1 MARCGQRPTRV
12 WHLATAGYTAAPPLS
27 FSHQNLSS
35 QSTLPQRITQ
45 AWRWVRVPFWL
56 GFGLLVG
63 FGVPYGIYLDAMVR
77 ERFATIEFTEPTRVY
92 ARPLRLA
99 QGVPLDAEMLEAELA
114 AARYRASDDAL
125 LRPGTWRREGGRFEI
140 ATRSFVSAHGAV
152 PAQRLAVRMADG
164 RVTAVVDA
172 ATGTPLDEAL
182 VDPAR
187 IATLHGP
194 RQEERRFVPLAQM
207 PPLVVATLQAVED
220 RDFKHHRG
228 VDLSAIARAAIAN
241 LFAGEVVQGGST
253 ITQQLVRN
261 LFLDRSQT
269 VTRKLNEAAIALLI
283 ERRFDKARIL
293 EAYLNEVYLGQAGG
307 QAVHG
312 VAAAAEFH
320 FGRPLE
326 SLSPEEVA
334 LLVGLIRGPSLY
346 DPRRYPDRALA
357 RRNRVLDVMVD
368 TGILTPA
375 DRALA
380 VARPLGVVGQG
391 SLPRNRY
398 PAFLELVRRQLGAAF
413 PDAAS
418 EREGLSVLTTL
429 APSVQLAA
437 ERSARERLES
447 LGERGAALQ
456 TAVVVT
462 DAATGSVE
470 AVVGARKSDDQG
482 FNRALDA
489 RRPIGSLVKPF
500 VYLVALAQPDRW
512 SLMTVLSDRRI
523 ALRQPNGQVWTP
535 ENVDGKEHGEVL
547 LVDAL
552 ARSLNLATVRLGL
565 DVDVRKVA
573 RVLEALI
580 PGASVSPLP
589 SLLLG
594 AVDLSPYQVAQAY
607 QYLAADGRAQQLHA
621 VEAVLDADGRPLKR
635 VEVELAPGDL
645 VSASRLVDFALR
657 RAVTDGTAR
666 SLASTGAARFA
677 PAGKT
682 GTSND
687 QRDSWFAG
695 YTGDRLAVVWV
706 GRDDNRET
714 GLYGATGAM
723 RVWAGLIESVPGKP
737 LAPRTGSD
745 PVLAWVDTASQAITE
760 SSCPGA
766 RELPFIAGWQ
776 PTRQV
781 ACGGDTLGDFIG
793 RLLPRP
799 DVASPDAAADED
811 GWRYAADPSAP
822 PAEGPR

>member
-1 MARCGQRPTRV
+1 MARCGQ
-12 WHLATAGYTAAPPLS
+12 TAVGVGRYGVGGYTGAHHSPGLIPTLTAPSTPLERLA
-27 FSHQNLSS
+27 F
-35 QSTLPQRITQ
+35 
-45 AWRWVRVPFWL
+45 AWGWLRAPFWL
-56 GFGLLVG
+56 GLGLVIG
-63 FGVPYGIYLDAMVR
+63 FGVPYGAYLDAMVR
-77 ERFATIEFTEPTRVY
+77 ERFASLEFTEPTRVF

-99 QGVPLDAEMLEAELA
+99 PGLPMDVATLETELG
-114 AARYRASDDAL
+114 AARYRASSDAL
-125 LRPGTWRREGGRFEI
+125 LRPGSWRRDGARVEI
-140 ATRSFVSAHGAV
+140 ATRPFVSVNGPI
-152 PAQRLAVRMADG
+152 PARRVEVRIADG
-164 RVTAVVDA
+164 RVAALSDAGTAA
-172 ATGTPLDEAL
+172 PLDEAF

-194 RQEERRFVPLAQM
+194 RQEERRFVPLAEM
-207 PPLVVATLQAVED
+207 PQLVVTTLQAVED

-228 VDLSAIARAAIAN
+228 VDLSAIMRAAVAN

-269 VTRKLNEAAIALLI
+269 ITRKLNEAAIALLI
-283 ERRFDKARIL
+283 EARFDKARIL
-293 EAYLNEVYLGQAGG
+293 EAYLNEVYLGQLGG

-320 FGRPLE
+320 FGRPVE
-326 SLSPEEVA
+326 SLAPEEVA

-346 DPRRYPDRALA
+346 DPRRYPERALA
-357 RRNRVLDVMVD
+357 RRNLVLGVMVD

-375 DRALA
+375 DRA
-380 VARPLGVVGQG
+380 VAMGKPLGVVAEGA
-391 SLPRNRY
+391 LPRNRY
-398 PAFLELVRRQLGAAF
+398 PAFLDLVRRQLGEAF

-418 EREGLSVLTTL
+418 EREGLAVLTTL
-429 APSVQLAA
+429 APSTQLAA
-437 ERSARERLES
+437 ERAARERLDAF
-447 LGERGAALQ
+447 GERGVALE

-462 DAATGSVE
+462 DAATGAVE
-470 AVVGARKSDDQG
+470 AVVGARKPDAQG

-512 SLMTVLSDRRI
+512 SLMTPLSDRRI

-535 ENVDGKEHGEVL
+535 QNADGKEHGEVL

-580 PGASVSPLP
+580 PGAKVDALP

-594 AVDLSPYQVAQAY
+594 AVDLSAFQVAQAY
-607 QYLAADGRAQQLHA
+607 QYLAADGRAQPLQA
-621 VEAVLDADGRPLKR
+621 VEAVLGADGRPLKR
-635 VEVELAPGDL
+635 IEVELAPGDL
-645 VSASRLVDFALR
+645 VAASRLVDFALR
-657 RAVTDGTAR
+657 QAVVDGTAR
-666 SLASTGAARFA
+666 ALASTGAARLA

-714 GLYGATGAM
+714 GLYGGTGAM
-723 RVWAGLIESVPGKP
+723 RVWAGLIEAVPGRR
-737 LAPRTGSD
+737 LAPRHGAD
-745 PVLAWVDTASQAITE
+745 PVLAWVDPASQGVTE
-760 SSCPGA
+760 PGCPGA
-766 RELPFIAGWQ
+766 RELPFLAGWA
-776 PTRQV
+776 PTRR
-781 ACGGDTLGDFIG
+781 APCGGDTLGDFIE
-793 RLLPRP
+793 RLLPGGTT
-799 DVASPDAAADED
+799 DKEDADD
-811 GWRYAADPSAP
+811 WRYVSDPSAP